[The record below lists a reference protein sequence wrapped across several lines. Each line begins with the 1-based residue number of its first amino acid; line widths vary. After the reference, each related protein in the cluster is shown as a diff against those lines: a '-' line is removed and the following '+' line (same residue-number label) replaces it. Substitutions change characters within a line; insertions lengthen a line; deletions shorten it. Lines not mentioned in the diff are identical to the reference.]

1 MHVHVYTPSGEAKF
15 WLAPKIELAI
25 NTGLKSAELKI
36 AENKIRENEH
46 QIKESWE
53 KHFG

>member
-1 MHVHVYTPSGEAKF
+1 MHVHVYTPGGEAKF
-15 WLAPKIELAI
+15 WLVSKIELAI
-25 NTGLKSAELKI
+25 NRGLKSAELKT
-36 AENKIRENEH
+36 AERKIRENDQ